1 MRILG
6 ISPFHDGSVCVI
18 NDGKIEYFCKQERLT
33 RIKRDSFGIE
43 YTKTLDFVF
52 SLYKQNI
59 DVAIIC
65 SPSPGH
71 VFIDA
76 LLMWI
81 ANNYDGNMKII
92 KYCDKHHLA
101 HASLAFYNS
110 GFDKSLCLVI
120 DRNGARVDDRM
131 RESETVFTCEYP
143 AKINPIYKSYFYKNI
158 GEKYDVENHKS
169 LEKLKEQ
176 FKDCEIVADSM
187 MNITKVYE
195 AATTLIGQNI
205 LENGKTMG
213 LSAYGK
219 DKPFEKLFLEHR
231 PNDKLFTHYE
241 GNEVAFK
248 EYVFKQSKEV
258 PKGDTIYSNLAYQV
272 QKQTQEEV
280 LHLVKKYVEKTNIKN
295 VCLSG
300 GYALNV
306 VTNEYLIKNLPD
318 VNFYFEPL
326 ADDSGNSLGASLH
339 YYYEQTGDKQINK
352 LEDTFFNHLTDGEQP
367 DGVNV
372 TVEEIAKHLSE
383 QKIVAVKNGYAET
396 GPRALGNRSILFD
409 ARNKDAKDIVNKV
422 KKREWYRPFACSV
435 LKEDAKKYFNM
446 YHLDESKFMTISFP
460 VLNKD
465 IPGVT
470 HIDNS
475 CRIQTVDEDIP
486 HLYNLLKEFKKITNV
501 PVLLNTSFNLAGEP
515 LVETT
520 KDALKTFNE
529 TDIDIL
535 WFPDLGKAIFK
546 SEKKEK

>member
-1 MRILG
+1 MRIMG

-18 NDGKIEYFCKQERLT
+18 NNGKIEYFSKQERLT
-33 RIKRDSFGIE
+33 RIKRDGFGIK
-43 YTKTLDFVF
+43 YYKTIDFVM
-52 SLYKQNI
+52 SLFTHSL
-59 DVAIIC
+59 DAIVVC
-65 SPSPGH
+65 SPNPEH
-71 VFIDA
+71 ILVDDIIIH
-76 LLMWI
+76 I
-81 ANNYDGNMKII
+81 ANNYDGNIRI
-92 KYCDKHHLA
+92 LKYCDKHHLS

-110 GFDKSLCLVI
+110 GFDKALGIVI
-120 DRNGARVDDRM
+120 DRNGTKVDNRM

-143 AKINPIYKSYFYKNI
+143 AKINPIYKSYYYKNI
-158 GEKYDVENHKS
+158 GEKYDVENHKT
-169 LEKLKEQ
+169 LEKLKKQ
-176 FKDCEIVADSM
+176 FNDCEIVADSM

-195 AATTLIGQNI
+195 SATTLIGQNI

-219 DKPFEKLFLEHR
+219 DKPFEKLFIEHR
-231 PNDKLFTHYE
+231 PNDRLFSHYVDS
-241 GNEVAFK
+241 EVAFK
-248 EYVFKQSKEV
+248 DYIFKQSKDV

-295 VCLSG
+295 VCLTG

-306 VTNEYLIKNLPD
+306 VTNEYLVKSLPD

-339 YYYEQTGDKQINK
+339 YYYEQTNSKEINK
-352 LEDTFFNHLTDGEQP
+352 LKDTFFNHLTDGEQL
-367 DGVNV
+367 DGVDV

-460 VLNKD
+460 VISDD

-470 HIDNS
+470 HVDNS
-475 CRIQTVDEDIP
+475 CRIQTVDKDIP
-486 HLYNLLKEFKKITNV
+486 HLYDLLQEFKKITNHS
-501 PVLLNTSFNLAGEP
+501 VLLNTSFNLAGEP

-535 WFPDLGKAIFK
+535 WFPDMGKAIFK
-546 SEKKEK
+546 NVKE